1 LDNAIEKELLQR
13 LKQGTYGEMYKF
25 SDKTIDTAAQRMEE
39 DGEEVE
45 WIDDDEEEDEVEYEL
60 EHDVEDQRQFVE
72 DFNETDEDDDED
84 GGTGRE
90 ANDIEDL

>member
-1 LDNAIEKELLQR
+1 
-13 LKQGTYGEMYKF
+13 MYKF

-45 WIDDDEEEDEVEYEL
+45 WIDDEEEEIEYEL
-60 EHDVEDQRQFVE
+60 EHDREDQRKFVE
-72 DFNETDEDDDED
+72 DFDETDEDDDED
-84 GGTGRE
+84 GGAGRE